1 MLAFALMLQKQCLVK
16 QVVPKCES
24 RQWHQIVLVIIV
36 FFITYLLGVSEA
48 ISCKDIL
55 GEAVRIIVLNP
66 DP

>member
-1 MLAFALMLQKQCLVK
+1 MYLAHCVIIYTH
-16 QVVPKCES
+16 VSES